1 VTQMPLVETEST
13 MSTKSQPAGP
23 MRRFSLLLR
32 VAMLGKR
39 GAGSEDGAT
48 AIEYAMIAAGVGAA
62 VAATV
67 YSLGTT
73 TAGLYQSI
81 ASLL

>member
-1 VTQMPLVETEST
+1 
-13 MSTKSQPAGP
+13 MSRKSKPASP
-23 MRRFSLLLR
+23 MRKFSLRLR
-32 VAMLGKR
+32 LAILSR
-39 GAGSEDGAT
+39 RAAGSEDGAT

-67 YSLGTT
+67 YSLGNT

>member
-1 VTQMPLVETEST
+1 MPLVETEST
-13 MSTKSQPAGP
+13 MSTKSRPAGP

-32 VAMLGKR
+32 VAILGKR
-39 GAGSEDGAT
+39 ADVGEDGAT

-81 ASLL
+81 ANLL

>member
-1 VTQMPLVETEST
+1 
-13 MSTKSQPAGP
+13 
-23 MRRFSLLLR
+23 MRKFSLRLRLALLSRR
-32 VAMLGKR
+32 VAR
-39 GAGSEDGAT
+39 SEDVAS

-67 YSLGTT
+67 YSLGAT

-81 ASLL
+81 ANLL